1 MAMLQ
6 IAIPSSGPAILFF
19 HSQGA
24 FLRQC
29 LNLAGI
35 CVRKQV
41 SAVHL
46 SIQSFPFFCPCEH
59 DAVAEAPG
67 SPWSFSDRIMQTI
80 STHERGELKTF
91 LFLIQ
96 LEYWQ
101 AVDAENGGDFA
112 AVMDVMFEHMPD
124 DPLERNCGSHFSRQ
138 ACCIHPHLSEWLERR
153 LYQFRVPHTF
163 RIIQRREDLL
173 KISRGQTGKR
183 LLDHLPGLLKSGNQF
198 CRRVEWIHAPLTDT
212 QSP

>member
-59 DAVAEAPG
+59 G
-67 SPWSFSDRIMQTI
+67 MSLKLQGRPWSFSDRII
-80 STHERGELKTF
+80 SPYPPMRGELKTF

-96 LEYWQ
+96 LDYWQ
-101 AVDAENGGDFA
+101 AVYAENGG
-112 AVMDVMFEHMPD
+112 
-124 DPLERNCGSHFSRQ
+124 
-138 ACCIHPHLSEWLERR
+138 
-153 LYQFRVPHTF
+153 
-163 RIIQRREDLL
+163 
-173 KISRGQTGKR
+173 
-183 LLDHLPGLLKSGNQF
+183 
-198 CRRVEWIHAPLTDT
+198 
-212 QSP
+212 